1 MFAVGDSV
9 SDSGSGYGPDLRR
22 MLELDT
28 GNGNSV
34 GNNPRNDGV
43 GNDLSF
49 PALFLMFVP
58 SLSWQIK
65 RRFPLEKCASR
76 KDLLF
81 PAGPLASV
89 QHNGGWSCTNGGP
102 TSDPNDPAH
111 PMPGESRCIGYL

>member
-1 MFAVGDSV
+1 
-9 SDSGSGYGPDLRR
+9 

-43 GNDLSF
+43 EDDLSF
-49 PALFLMFVP
+49 PAVFLMFVP
-58 SLSWQIK
+58 GLSK
-65 RRFPLEKCASR
+65 RRFPLEKCAR
-76 KDLLF
+76 KKCLLF

-111 PMPGESRCIGYL
+111 PMPGKQMRIYSRLFKRS